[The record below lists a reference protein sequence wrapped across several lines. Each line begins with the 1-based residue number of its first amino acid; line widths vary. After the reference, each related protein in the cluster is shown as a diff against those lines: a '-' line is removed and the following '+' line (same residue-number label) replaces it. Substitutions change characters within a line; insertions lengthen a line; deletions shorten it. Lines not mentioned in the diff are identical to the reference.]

1 MDNRSDY
8 KKYLIP
14 SVVAR
19 LANLELKARMLV
31 EGFVTGLHKSPY
43 HGFSVEF
50 AEHRQYMPGDDIKH
64 IDWKLFARTERY
76 YIKQYEEETN
86 MKAYI
91 LLDISKSMSYK
102 SARKNF
108 PEDKKKKSIFGK
120 FGSSKKSET
129 NEPPDINYLSKLEY
143 STYLAAAL
151 SYLMLMQSDAIS
163 LTTYDTKVRS
173 YVPPHSTNTNL
184 RLILKDLSSIKSE
197 NETGTAKSLNEIAE
211 RIKRRGL
218 VIIISDL
225 FDKQEEV
232 INALKHFRYNK
243 NEVIIFQVVD
253 PVELSFI
260 EGSPVTLVDMETKE
274 EMFSQPFAIQK
285 SYKEAMK
292 EFVENYR
299 RECRNNDI
307 DYVLLSTETT
317 FDKALL
323 GYLNKRKKLY

>member
-1 MDNRSDY
+1 MENLNDY
-8 KKYLIP
+8 KKFLIP

-19 LANLELKARMLV
+19 LSNLELKARLLV

-64 IDWKLFARTERY
+64 LDWKIYARTERY

-91 LLDISKSMSYK
+91 LLDISKSMSYR

-108 PEDKKKKSIFGK
+108 PQDKKKKGIFGRLN
-120 FGSSKKSET
+120 SPKKAQDD
-129 NEPPDINYLSKLEY
+129 EPRDISYLSKIEY
-143 STYLAAAL
+143 STYLAASL
-151 SYLMLMQSDAIS
+151 SYLMLLQNDAIS

-173 YVPPHSTNTNL
+173 YIPPHSTNTNL

-218 VIIISDL
+218 VIIISDF

-232 INALKHFRYNK
+232 MNALKHFRYNK

-260 EGSPVTLVDMETKE
+260 EGNPVTLIDMETRE

-299 RECRNNDI
+299 KECRNNDI